1 MKRNTWSKLITAT
14 AIVASVMGITSCN
27 EKKFHINGNIAEA
40 KDSTLYLEN
49 MSLNG
54 AVKIDSVKLGDDG
67 SFAFSGK
74 EYGAPEFYRLRIA
87 GQIINVAV
95 DSTETIEVKASY
107 PTMASQYE
115 IKGSD
120 NCTKIKELAM
130 MQMQLQNRIR
140 MIVNAPMLKVDEVTD
155 SVMSVVEEY
164 KTAVKTKYIFNEPM
178 KAYSYFALFQT
189 VNVGGMQSLIFNP
202 RNNEKDTKVFAAVA
216 TSWDAFYPESE
227 RGANLHNIA
236 LEGLKNVRIIKAKQN
251 AAIDPKL
258 INTSGVIDIAL
269 PDHKGV
275 TRRLSSLSGKVVILD
290 FHLFAGEGSTK
301 RIMML
306 RELYNKYHS
315 RGLEIY
321 QVSADTNEHFW
332 KEQTAALPWISVY
345 AGDNIDTVFGMYNVQ
360 MVPTFFLLGKDT
372 NVYKRDV
379 QIKNLDADIQSLL

>member
-74 EYGAPEFYRLRIA
+74 ENGAPEFYRLRIA

-290 FHLFAGEGSTK
+290 FHLFA
-301 RIMML
+301 
-306 RELYNKYHS
+306 
-315 RGLEIY
+315 
-321 QVSADTNEHFW
+321 
-332 KEQTAALPWISVY
+332 
-345 AGDNIDTVFGMYNVQ
+345 
-360 MVPTFFLLGKDT
+360 
-372 NVYKRDV
+372 
-379 QIKNLDADIQSLL
+379 